1 MGFRNLQKPA
11 WAKVAVLL
19 LVAVAIGGLWLLKQR
34 EKSGQTVA
42 GQALR
47 AEGPGGGNLLVKDAK
62 ELEGLRS
69 LGLPVVI
76 DFGADSCAP
85 CREMAP
91 VLEELNR
98 TLQGKAVIKFVD
110 VWKYPDLAKDYPLR
124 VIPTQFFFDRD
135 GKPFTPSDARFQMIL
150 YADKDS
156 RQHAFTA
163 HEGGMTREQL
173 LAVLEE
179 MGVRLD

>member
-1 MGFRNLQKPA
+1 
-11 WAKVAVLL
+11 VAILL
-19 LVAVAIGGLWLLKQR
+19 LVALSIGGIWLAKQR
-34 EKSGQTVA
+34 QK
-42 GQALR
+42 ALEEN
-47 AEGPGGGNLLVKDAK
+47 AVTLHVTSAKDLAAA
-62 ELEGLRS
+62 LGS
-69 LGLPVVI
+69 GLPVVI

-98 TLQGKAVIKFVD
+98 TLQGKAVIRFVD
-110 VWKYPDLAKDYPLR
+110 VWKYPDLVKDYPLR

>member
-1 MGFRNLQKPA
+1 MNALSSFQKTIPGR
-11 WAKVAVLL
+11 VAILL
-19 LVAVAIGGLWLLKQR
+19 LIAVAIGGIWIVKQR
-34 EKSGQTVA
+34 QKALKEQAEALHVTSEKSLA
-42 GQALR
+42 EALT
-47 AEGPGGGNLLVKDAK
+47 
-62 ELEGLRS
+62 S
-69 LGLPVVI
+69 GLPVVI

-135 GKPFTPSDARFQMIL
+135 GKPFTPSDARFGMIL
-150 YADKDS
+150 YGDGDTKG
-156 RQHAFTA
+156 HTFTA

-173 LAVLEE
+173 LAVLAE

>member
-1 MGFRNLQKPA
+1 MNFRNLQKNP
-11 WAKVAVLL
+11 WLKISVLL
-19 LVAVAIGGLWLLKQR
+19 LVAVAIGGIWFAKQR
-34 EKSGQTVA
+34 EKA
-42 GQALR
+42 AKADAAALHVTSAEDLAR
-47 AEGPGGGNLLVKDAK
+47 A
-62 ELEGLRS
+62 RS
-69 LGLPVVI
+69 SGLPVVI

-91 VLEELNR
+91 VLEELSR

-110 VWKYPDLAKDYPLR
+110 VWKYQELAEGYPLR

-135 GKPFTPSDARFQMIL
+135 GKPFTPSDTRFGMIL
-150 YADKDS
+150 YADRDT

-173 LAVLEE
+173 LSVLAE

>member
-1 MGFRNLQKPA
+1 MNFKHLQKTPGF
-11 WAKVAVLL
+11 KIAVLL
-19 LVAVAIGGLWLLKQR
+19 VVAAAIGGIWFAKQS
-34 EKSGQTVA
+34 EKARKADFAALHVTSAEDLV
-42 GQALR
+42 QAR
-47 AEGPGGGNLLVKDAK
+47 A
-62 ELEGLRS
+62 S
-69 LGLPVVI
+69 GLPVVI

-91 VLEELNR
+91 ILEELSR
-98 TLQGKAVIKFVD
+98 TLRGKAVIKFVD
-110 VWKYPDLAKDYPLR
+110 VWKYQKLAEGYPLR

-135 GKPFTPSDARFQMIL
+135 GKPFTPSDATLGMIL
-150 YADKDS
+150 YADKDT

-173 LAVLEE
+173 LAVLAE